1 MENIYRC
8 NVALNGDVRHVI
20 SKDGVTVPELSM
32 LRTMHNPS
40 SVTLITLTGKDK
52 YDSESERD
60 RLGKIYTDIKV
71 QEIFGP
77 YGDLPM
83 DIKKLRVD
91 EGCMVKGEP
100 IGTFPKGKKT
110 KVTEEPVDE
119 AMEFFEQQSE
129 ERIKKANSEKK

>member
-8 NVALNGDVRHVI
+8 NVALNGDVRHTI

-40 SVTLITLTGKDK
+40 AVTLITLTGKEN
-52 YDSESERD
+52 YDSDSERD
-60 RLGKIYTDIKV
+60 RLGKIYTDTKV
-71 QEIFGP
+71 QEIYGP

-83 DIKKLRVD
+83 DIKKLKID

-100 IGTFPKGKKT
+100 IGRFPKGNKT
-110 KVTEEPVDE
+110 EATEEPVTG
-119 AMEFFEQQSE
+119 
-129 ERIKKANSEKK
+129 

>member
-8 NVALNGDVRHVI
+8 NVALNGDVRHVV

-83 DIKKLRVD
+83 DIKKLRID
-91 EGCMVKGEP
+91 DGCMVKGEP

-110 KVTEEPVDE
+110 EVTEEAE
-119 AMEFFEQQSE
+119 AG
-129 ERIKKANSEKK
+129 

>member
-52 YDSESERD
+52 YDSVSERD

-83 DIKKLRVD
+83 DIKKLRID
-91 EGCMVKGEP
+91 DGCMVKGEP

-110 KVTEEPVDE
+110 EVKEEAE
-119 AMEFFEQQSE
+119 AG
-129 ERIKKANSEKK
+129 

>member
-32 LRTMHNPS
+32 LRSMHNPS
-40 SVTLITLTGKDK
+40 SVTLIALTGKDK

-60 RLGKIYTDIKV
+60 RLGKIYTDITV

-83 DIKKLRVD
+83 DIKKLRID
-91 EGCMVKGEP
+91 DGCMVKGEP
-100 IGTFPKGKKT
+100 IGTFPKGNKT
-110 KVTEEPVDE
+110 KVIEEP
-119 AMEFFEQQSE
+119 AE
-129 ERIKKANSEKK
+129 EPITG